1 MQLHQNIGI
10 KIFSAVFKSDNK
22 LFKKRKVK
30 SINVKTRIDNFASI
44 AVLIKFNF
52 NKKFK
57 KLINENNYYYYLEK
71 TYEFIKKIFK
81 YKYFFLCPPKK
92 KFI

>member
-1 MQLHQNIGI
+1 M
-10 KIFSAVFKSDNK
+10 FKSDNK

-52 NKKFK
+52 KIKNLK

-71 TYEFIKKIFK
+71 N
-81 YKYFFLCPPKK
+81 L
-92 KFI
+92 